1 MTFQLLNDKSMF
13 AVFEPTE
20 IMTLSAIKVLKE
32 TVTANATTLSE
43 KDKLAWKDVWS
54 IMAALPR
61 ENCSL
66 VGFTDDFKRSQSIG
80 PKDSHRAYGTDNCV
94 VIINPKRFVSRAQN
108 NEKIPTGIEDWGLDA
123 AIKLGAHSKMI
134 EKFIAEHNLHI
145 TYKSNTS
152 KRANEIKKR
161 FDAGDYKIEAY
172 DPIANLAEVEAC
184 VVYVPGRK
192 GGGGYLNNKG
202 GWGPL
207 GGARLFE
214 SSGAA
219 YTTIRSQRISSAA
232 VVHIGTQVLRLDEK
246 STLEKGFDN
255 LQEAMSIVERKRIEQ
270 ALNQASHEQLLERLA
285 QFEQEQGTA
294 STVRKKK
301 M

>member
-1 MTFQLLNDKSMF
+1 MTFQVLNDKNMF
-13 AVFEPTE
+13 AAFEFTE
-20 IMTLSAIKVLKE
+20 IMTLTAIKLLKD
-32 TVTANATTLSE
+32 TVTANAKTLSE
-43 KDKLAWKDVWS
+43 KDALAWKDVWS
-54 IMAALPR
+54 IMDTLPR
-61 ENCSL
+61 RRCSFMGLTNDFNNHSGYTENC
-66 VGFTDDFKRSQSIG
+66 I
-80 PKDSHRAYGTDNCV
+80 
-94 VIINPKRFVSRAQN
+94 VIINPKRFVSHAQN
-108 NEKIPTGIEDWGLDA
+108 NEKIPVTIEDWGLDA
-123 AIKLGAHSKMI
+123 AIKLNTHSKMI
-134 EKFIAEHNLHI
+134 EKFIAKHNLLI
-145 TYKSNTS
+145 TYKNNT
-152 KRANEIKKR
+152 KRATEIKR
-161 FDAGDYKIEAY
+161 RLDSGEYKMEAY

-184 VVYVPGRK
+184 VVYVPVRK
-192 GGGGYLNNKG
+192 GGGGYLNSKG
-202 GWGPL
+202 GLGPL

-285 QFEQEQGTA
+285 QFEQTQGTV